1 MLLDCINLKYRN
13 SLENNLNELDIE
25 VLTYLENM
33 GYSMDIRGTL
43 YFKDMIV
50 SIIENILS
58 FSSLYGKEMKEL
70 LENIRNPYSQFYL
83 DLARNKNDLGIN
95 TFNQFIRQAIELN
108 EEELTGL
115 RAYQVALEILRNRGI
130 DINIEPIIRKLDK

>member
-33 GYSMDIRGTL
+33 GYSMDIKGTI

>member
-13 SLENNLNELDIE
+13 SIENNLNELDIE

-33 GYSMDIRGTL
+33 GYSMDIRGTI

>member
-13 SLENNLNELDIE
+13 SIENNLNELDIE

>member
-1 MLLDCINLKYRN
+1 
-13 SLENNLNELDIE
+13 
-25 VLTYLENM
+25 
-33 GYSMDIRGTL
+33 MDIKGTI